1 MGRCLVD
8 RADDVPGDRTEH
20 LWISPFFL
28 VNAFGDPSEGS
39 PTWINFTKVAC
50 FNGSSKRKTDALV
63 YVGAAVIPTPSP
75 GESPFH
81 PVLLDLVRAGIREH
95 DRDQRKP
102 HRTRLG
108 FNQSPSDGVHGN
120 PVELLVERGQ
130 EPDDNKIVTL
140 AQHV

>member
-1 MGRCLVD
+1 M
-8 RADDVPGDRTEH
+8 
-20 LWISPFFL
+20 
-28 VNAFGDPSEGS
+28 NALGGPSKGS

-50 FNGSSKRKTDALV
+50 LDGLSKRKTDALV

-95 DRDQRKP
+95 DRDQRQP

-108 FNQSPSDGVHGN
+108 FDEFPPHSVHGN